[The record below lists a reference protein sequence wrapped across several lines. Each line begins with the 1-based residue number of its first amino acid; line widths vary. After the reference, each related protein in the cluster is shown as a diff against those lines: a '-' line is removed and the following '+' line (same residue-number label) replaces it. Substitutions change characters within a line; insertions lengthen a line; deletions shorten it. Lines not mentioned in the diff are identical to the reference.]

1 MVTDGQVR
9 RLHEKRMTGKTLGAA
24 AAAAGMSERTA
35 RRWPEGALPSTA
47 KGPRTWRTRE
57 DAFGDVWESE
67 VVPQLVADAEGRL
80 QVLTLFRELC
90 RRHPGRFEAGQLR
103 TLQRRVREWRAQD
116 GPEREV
122 YFEQVAVPGREAAFD
137 FTDASSLG
145 VTIRGEAFRHLLF
158 EWVLSYS
165 RWTYVSLALSE
176 TFEALVAG
184 LQGALWTLGA
194 VPAVLRH
201 DNLSAATHEL
211 KRSGG
216 RQLTVRFQA
225 VLDHYGLR
233 SSRIQPGKPH
243 ENGVAE
249 QAHFRTKTALEQ
261 ALLLR
266 GERDFVDESGYLG
279 FVRAVVDEARNRAA
293 ASRLAEERPY
303 LRPLPSARIPE
314 YTTFRCVVRKWSTIR
329 VGGRIYSV
337 PSRLIGHTVESR
349 QYPSTVEVLYGGRVL
364 CTMPRLRGAADHRI
378 DYRHIIG
385 SLVRKPG
392 AFARYRFREELFPSL
407 TFRAAYDVLGR
418 THGERADV
426 EYVRLLHL
434 AATTGERRVE
444 ATLRARLDSGDPC
457 DYASVQAQVRPPV
470 PPVPVVHVPRPD
482 LAQYD
487 ALLSGGLHR

>member
-57 DAFGDVWESE
+57 DVFGDVWESE

-279 FVRAVVDEARNRAA
+279 FVRAVVDEARNRRHRGWPRSVRICGRCRRLG
-293 ASRLAEERPY
+293 SRSTRRFGAWCG
-303 LRPLPSARIPE
+303 SGARSGSVDGS
-314 YTTFRCVVRKWSTIR
+314 TRCR
-329 VGGRIYSV
+329 
-337 PSRLIGHTVESR
+337 
-349 QYPSTVEVLYGGRVL
+349 
-364 CTMPRLRGAADHRI
+364 RG
-378 DYRHIIG
+378 
-385 SLVRKPG
+385 
-392 AFARYRFREELFPSL
+392 
-407 TFRAAYDVLGR
+407 
-418 THGERADV
+418 
-426 EYVRLLHL
+426 
-434 AATTGERRVE
+434 
-444 ATLRARLDSGDPC
+444 
-457 DYASVQAQVRPPV
+457 
-470 PPVPVVHVPRPD
+470 
-482 LAQYD
+482 
-487 ALLSGGLHR
+487 